1 MKKIALW
8 LCVCLT
14 FISGSAFAMEASIDY
29 DTNLIS
35 VNAPAQEQKTALI
48 VVRNKETGAYEY
60 TDLLFAQEEAFSAE
74 LKLSDEAAEGEYSV
88 VLVRANETEEEL
100 FDFVNVSEGTR
111 STIVQALSNALSD
124 ADTASGEQKL
134 NAFVTQYAWA
144 LGIDTAKYGALA
156 SKAELIALLQE
167 KPHATFAQI
176 MESFPAALNE
186 AYAAS
191 TGEKILED
199 IKNASTAE
207 ITGIL
212 KENAEIL
219 GITLTEVYDQYQTY
233 VNERLKNTAD
243 LSMANVAE
251 KFNAIMA
258 IPYLNAASRSD
269 IDRVIQEQDKYL
281 DIYDT
286 IHKNKEDVVVKIL
299 KKLEETEFQERS
311 EILSA
316 IIEVVAE
323 DKANQNKVPSG
334 FGGGGGGG
342 RRPSGADIAISG
354 VPPISPP
361 PGTGSGTTEE
371 TGRFNDV
378 SSVPWAAES
387 IEKLADMGIISG
399 KGGKTF
405 APNDQITRAEVV
417 KILVGAFSLTE
428 ESDAAFSDIAA
439 DSWYAP
445 YIRKA
450 VAANLTL
457 GDGNGS
463 FRPEDVIS
471 RQDIAVMICR
481 FIGGAQTAQLPFG
494 DKDSIAAYAKEAV
507 ETLYSMGIIS
517 GKDDGNFDPYGNLT
531 RAECAKMVYGIIVQ
545 QQNG

>member
-8 LCVCLT
+8 LCVCLAC
-14 FISGSAFAMEASIDY
+14 ISGNAFAMEASVDY
-29 DTNLIS
+29 DTNLIAVS
-35 VNAPAQEQKTALI
+35 APAQEQKTAVL
-48 VVRNKETGAYEY
+48 VVRSKETGAYAY
-60 TDLLFAQEEAFSAE
+60 ADLLFAQEEMFSAE
-74 LKLSDEAAEGEYSV
+74 LKLDAAEGEYSV
-88 VLVRANETEEEL
+88 VLVRANDTEEEL

-111 STIVQALSNALSD
+111 SAIVQALSDALSG
-124 ADTASGEQKL
+124 ADTASSEQKL
-134 NAFVTQYAWA
+134 NAFVTQYTWA
-144 LGIDTAKYGALA
+144 VGIDSVKYGALT
-156 SKAELIALLQE
+156 SKADLIALLQE
-167 KPHATFAQI
+167 KPHATFSQI
-176 MESFPAALNE
+176 MESFSAALDE

-191 TGEKILED
+191 TGEKILKD
-199 IKNASTAE
+199 IKAASVTE

-219 GITLTEVYDQYQTY
+219 GITLTDVYDKYQIY

-258 IPYLNAASRSD
+258 IPYVNAASRSD

-286 IHKNKEDVVVKIL
+286 IHKNNADVIVKIL

-311 EILSA
+311 EILAA

-323 DKANQNKVPSG
+323 EKANQNKTPSS
-334 FGGGGGGG
+334 FGGGGGGS
-342 RRPSGADIAISG
+342 RRPSGVDIAISDM
-354 VPPISPP
+354 PPVTPP
-361 PGTGSGTTEE
+361 PGTVPNPTEE
-371 TGRFNDV
+371 TGRFHDV
-378 SSVPWAAES
+378 NSVPWAKES

-399 KGGKTF
+399 KGEKNF

-417 KILVGAFSLTE
+417 KILVGAFALTE
-428 ESDAAFSDIAA
+428 ENDTVFTDVAA

-457 GDGNGS
+457 GDGNSS
-463 FRPEDVIS
+463 FRPEEVIS

-481 FIGGAQTAQLPFG
+481 FIGGVQAAELPFG
-494 DKDSIAAYAKEAV
+494 DTASIAPYAKEAV

-531 RAECAKMVYGIIVQ
+531 RAECAKIVYGIIAQ
-545 QQNG
+545 RQNG

>member
-8 LCVCLT
+8 LCVCLVCV
-14 FISGSAFAMEASIDY
+14 SGSAFAMEANINY

-35 VNAPAQEQKTALI
+35 VNTSTEGQKTAVL

-60 TDLLFAQEEAFSAE
+60 ADLLFAQEEMFSAD

-111 STIVQALSNALSD
+111 SAIVQALSSILSD
-124 ADTASGEQKL
+124 ANEASSVQKL
-134 NAFVTQYAWA
+134 NALVTQYTWA
-144 LGIDTAKYGALA
+144 LGIDTAKYGAL
-156 SKAELIALLQE
+156 STKADLIALLQE

-176 MESFPAALNE
+176 MESFPAALDE

-199 IKNASTAE
+199 IKSASSAE

-219 GITLTEVYDQYQTY
+219 GITLTEVYDKYQTY

-286 IHKNKEDVVVKIL
+286 IHKNNADVVVKIL

-311 EILSA
+311 EILAA

-323 DKANQNKVPSG
+323 DKADQKKEPSG
-334 FGGGGGGG
+334 FGGGGGGT
-342 RRPSGADIAISG
+342 RRPSADIAISG
-354 VPPISPP
+354 IPPISPP
-361 PGTGSGTTEE
+361 PGTVSNPTEE
-371 TGRFNDV
+371 TGRFHDV
-378 SSVPWAAES
+378 NSVPWAVES

-399 KGGKTF
+399 KGEKTF
-405 APNDQITRAEVV
+405 APNDQITRAEAV

-428 ESDAAFSDIAA
+428 ESDVAFTDVVA
-439 DSWYAP
+439 DSWDAP

-457 GDGNGS
+457 GDGNGY

-471 RQDIAVMICR
+471 RQDIAVIICR
-481 FIGGAQTAQLPFG
+481 FIGGARTAELPFD
-494 DKDSIAAYAKEAV
+494 DKDSIAEYAKEAV

-531 RAECAKMVYGIIVQ
+531 RAECAKMVYGIIAQ

>member
-1 MKKIALW
+1 M
-8 LCVCLT
+8 
-14 FISGSAFAMEASIDY
+14 
-29 DTNLIS
+29 
-35 VNAPAQEQKTALI
+35 
-48 VVRNKETGAYEY
+48 
-60 TDLLFAQEEAFSAE
+60 
-74 LKLSDEAAEGEYSV
+74 
-88 VLVRANETEEEL
+88 
-100 FDFVNVSEGTR
+100 
-111 STIVQALSNALSD
+111 
-124 ADTASGEQKL
+124 
-134 NAFVTQYAWA
+134 
-144 LGIDTAKYGALA
+144 
-156 SKAELIALLQE
+156 
-167 KPHATFAQI
+167 
-176 MESFPAALNE
+176 
-186 AYAAS
+186 
-191 TGEKILED
+191 
-199 IKNASTAE
+199 
-207 ITGIL
+207 

-219 GITLTEVYDQYQTY
+219 GITLTDVYDKYQIY

-258 IPYLNAASRSD
+258 IPYVNAASRSD

-286 IHKNKEDVVVKIL
+286 IHKNNADVVVKIL

-311 EILSA
+311 EILAA

-323 DKANQNKVPSG
+323 EKANQNKTPSS

-354 VPPISPP
+354 VPPITPP
-361 PGTGSGTTEE
+361 PGTVSNPTEE
-371 TGRFNDV
+371 TGRFHDV
-378 SSVPWAAES
+378 GLVPWAKES

-399 KGGKTF
+399 KGEKNF

-417 KILVGAFSLTE
+417 KILVGAFALTE
-428 ESDAAFSDIAA
+428 ENDTVFTDVAA

-463 FRPEDVIS
+463 FRPEEVIS

-481 FIGGAQTAQLPFG
+481 FIGGAQTAELPFG
-494 DKDSIAAYAKEAV
+494 DTASIAPYAKEAV

-545 QQNG
+545 RQNG